1 MKRND
6 EDKLIDLAFGE
17 LTAEEAEQLRAS
29 ASSNPK
35 LARTLS
41 EYSEMREGLACLKE
55 IPEMQLSCDRL
66 RDAILAGGLKEPR
79 SIGWNWVGVP
89 IALAALAFVVTLA
102 VKRPQ
107 PTLPPVAV
115 TTPVESRDL
124 FDPSIERGTGPVAS
138 IKPNL
143 FGTFEK
149 ATPEAASKSI
159 VKPSPVVRTA
169 AKVRVPERETSKPA
183 PVTAL
188 DGGARM
194 GLTAEGAP
202 TAPLSFGATEP
213 TVTSNPPEATLI
225 VIEPDKL
232 LGIGAQRATEV
243 ETSSN
248 VVMGG

>member
-6 EDKLIDLAFGE
+6 EDKLIELAFGE
-17 LTAEEAEQLRAS
+17 LTAEEAEQLRAC
-29 ASSNPK
+29 ASSDPK

-41 EYSEMREGLACLKE
+41 QYSEMREGLACLKE

-89 IALAALAFVVTLA
+89 IALAAVAFVITLA
-102 VKRPQ
+102 VKRPL
-107 PTLPPVAV
+107 PTMPPVAV
-115 TTPVESRDL
+115 ATPVESRDL
-124 FDPSIERGTGPVAS
+124 FDPSIDRGTGPVAAV
-138 IKPNL
+138 KPEM
-143 FGTFEK
+143 FGTIDK
-149 ATPEAASKSI
+149 TPPEPVTKSI

-169 AKVRVPERETSKPA
+169 AKVRVAEGETGKPVQ
-183 PVTAL
+183 VTAL

-202 TAPLSFGATEP
+202 TAPLSFGASEP
-213 TVTSNPPEATLI
+213 AATSNPPEATLI

-232 LGIGAQRATEV
+232 QGIGAQRATEV